1 MKIYQNRV
9 ASESTS
15 QIEIDKN
22 DEHIIQI
29 TQDLE
34 QPSRVAIVTGG
45 NRGIGYE
52 VCKELSK
59 ADCRVVL
66 TSRNEV
72 DGNKAIDSLHHHDN
86 ITYHKLDV
94 TDIKDI
100 SRLRDWFLKTYERID
115 ILVNNAGVYLD
126 EGVSVFEVDEKI
138 VHETMAANFYGAFR
152 MCRAFVPIM
161 KQNGYGR
168 IVNISSGYGA
178 MNEMA
183 SYHAAYRI
191 SKASL
196 NALTLIMADEL
207 RGSKIKVNAVC
218 PGWVNTD
225 MGGKMAPISSQN
237 AAKDIVHFALV
248 DETGPTGGF
257 FRYKKAIQW

>member
-1 MKIYQNRV
+1 M
-9 ASESTS
+9 
-15 QIEIDKN
+15 
-22 DEHIIQI
+22 
-29 TQDLE
+29 E
-34 QPSRVAIVTGG
+34 QRSRVAIVTGA

-52 VCKELSK
+52 ICKELSK
-59 ADCRVVL
+59 SGCSVVL

-72 DGNKAIDSLHHHDN
+72 DGKNAISSLNEYDN
-86 ITYHKLDV
+86 IVYHKLDV
-94 TDIKDI
+94 TDINDI
-100 SRLRDWFLKTYERID
+100 SDLRDWILKTYGRLD
-115 ILVNNAGVYLD
+115 ILINNAGIYLD

-138 VHETMAANFYGAFR
+138 IQETLAVNFYGALR
-152 MCRAFVPIM
+152 MCKAFVPVM

-183 SYHAAYRI
+183 GYHAAYRI

-207 RGSKIKVNAVC
+207 GDGNIKVNAVC
-218 PGWVNTD
+218 PGWVSTA
-225 MGGKMAPISSQN
+225 MGGKMAPTSPHM
-237 AAKDIVHFALV
+237 AAMDIVHFALV
-248 DETGPTGGF
+248 DAKGPTGSF